1 VDLEL
6 SDDQELFRET
16 TERFIDARCPLA
28 RVRELADTP
37 VAHDPALLGEAGELG
52 WFALFVPE
60 EHGGGTVSGSAVRDA
75 VIVAEERGRFVQP
88 GPFVATN
95 VVAFAL
101 AREGSAE
108 QQSAHLPTLAAGERT
123 ASWAF
128 TGRDGVPEVGA
139 VRATASGDGYVL
151 DGLASL
157 VPEGPTADC
166 FLVSAADGP
175 GGADGV
181 SQFVVDASA
190 PGVTVTPLTGLDL
203 TRRFADV
210 RFDQVSVPSSA
221 VLGAPGSGQASI
233 DAQLDV
239 AVALTIAE
247 SIGAMRQLAEITVE
261 YAKARIAFGR
271 PIGSF
276 QALKHIL
283 ADISF
288 WAEVSTAAAGAAA
301 EAVADARPTAS
312 EIVSIAKAYAGD
324 AGTQLAQQCLQVHG
338 GIGFTWEHDL
348 HFYLRRLAA
357 DRVLYGDPDWHR
369 ERICRIHG
377 L

>member
-1 VDLEL
+1 
-6 SDDQELFRET
+6 
-16 TERFIDARCPLA
+16 
-28 RVRELADTP
+28 VRELADTA

-60 EHGGGTVSGSAVRDA
+60 EHGGGTVSGSPVRDA

-101 AREGSAE
+101 AREGSADE
-108 QQSAHLPTLAAGERT
+108 QASRLPDLASGART

-128 TGRDGVPEVGA
+128 TARNGVPEVGA
-139 VRATASGDGYVL
+139 VRATRSGDGYTL
-151 DGLASL
+151 DGVAGL
-157 VPEGPTADC
+157 VPEGPSADF
-166 FLVSAADGP
+166 FLVSAADA
-175 GGADGV
+175 GGEGGV
-181 SQFVVDASA
+181 TQFVVDADA
-190 PGVTVTPLTGLDL
+190 PGVTVTGLEGLDL

-210 RFDQVSVPSSA
+210 RFDSVSVPATA
-221 VLGAPGSGQASI
+221 VLGTPGAAQGSV

-239 AVALTIAE
+239 AVALTLAE
-247 SIGAMRQLAEITVE
+247 SIGAMRQLAEITVD

-283 ADISF
+283 ADISL
-288 WAEVSTAAAGAAA
+288 WAEVSAAGATAAAD
-301 EAVADARPTAS
+301 AVADARPTAS
-312 EIVSIAKAYAGD
+312 EIASIAKAYTGD
-324 AGTQLAQQCLQVHG
+324 AGAQLAQQCLQVHG

-377 L
+377 LEGTAK